1 MSTQTTPTGVVVVQ
15 TSNDSSA
22 VAELQKHAAEVS
34 ELVAGGMAALHASM
48 MKNGGMGMRR
58 GMGMTGGGMGRGMGM
73 GMGMG
78 GRRGAATSDTVVAHR
93 DHAAHAGQ
101 GVGSD
106 SAFAALQQRGR
117 RAMGVDQY
125 TSTHRFDASP
135 DGGRIELQ
143 RDVDDSAGV
152 TQIRTHLRDIVRA
165 FAAGDFSTPAFVHM
179 QEVPG
184 VSVMAAKRASITY
197 TYRALPRGAE
207 VRIRTNDA
215 EALTA
220 IHEFLRFQRQD
231 HRAP

>member
-1 MSTQTTPTGVVVVQ
+1 M
-15 TSNDSSA
+15 
-22 VAELQKHAAEVS
+22 
-34 ELVAGGMAALHASM
+34 
-48 MKNGGMGMRR
+48 
-58 GMGMTGGGMGRGMGM
+58 GGGMR
-73 GMGMG
+73 MGMG
-78 GRRGAATSDTVVAHR
+78 GARGAVTSDTGLAHR
-93 DHAAHAGQ
+93 DHAAHTARAG
-101 GVGSD
+101 GSD
-106 SAFAALQQRGR
+106 SAFVALQQRGR

-152 TQIRTHLRDIVRA
+152 AQIRTHLRDIVRA